1 MRNSKRSG
9 SFLLC
14 FFINMLMNIEG
25 LLPSV
30 VLLVLHFWLK
40 ISVWWSVGTFIAWI
54 LYLIMW
60 MAFIGWAGKCGSA
73 RDLPKENKNPYS
85 VGNAGKTSDLPTPV
99 GKYIDHSY
107 ENREGELQNGTYQ
120 SGNRCPRRHACR
132 SVEGIFLL

>member
-30 VLLVLHFWLK
+30 VLWVLHFWLK

-85 VGNAGKTSDLPTPV
+85 VGNAEK
-99 GKYIDHSY
+99 
-107 ENREGELQNGTYQ
+107 NQ
-120 SGNRCPRRHACR
+120 
-132 SVEGIFLL
+132 